1 MNKFI
6 DYLKNGTLTES
17 DKNWK
22 AIAQKFDTIE
32 KVEIL
37 KDGKT
42 IKVIGKK
49 SNKASEE
56 EVEYKNAAVAK
67 EVKNKLLY
75 LIGIKE
81 DDNLDESLKVGD
93 TVELDVDA
101 IMKSEFIYQ
110 FPGKQVPTE
119 VKIITPKVNTRGD
132 FTFELPK
139 YKGKEAT
146 LPKKFIKLDEAA
158 VGQRG
163 RTSYKEAEEYCEENE
178 ELVAE
183 FRKIVKKLGGKT
195 VAKALLDKLSQ
206 KPEIKDEI
214 DNIEDIVDNSNY

>member
-1 MNKFI
+1 MNNFI

-17 DKNWK
+17 DKDWK
-22 AIAQKFDTIE
+22 HIAQKFDTIE

-42 IKVIGKK
+42 IKVTGKK
-49 SNKASEE
+49 SNKVSEE
-56 EVEYKNAAVAK
+56 EVEYKNSAVAK

-75 LIGIKE
+75 LIEDDE
-81 DDNLDESLKVGD
+81 DDNLDE
-93 TVELDVDA
+93 
-101 IMKSEFIYQ
+101 
-110 FPGKQVPTE
+110 
-119 VKIITPKVNTRGD
+119 
-132 FTFELPK
+132 
-139 YKGKEAT
+139 AT
-146 LPKKFIKLDEAA
+146 

-163 RTSYKEAEEYCEENE
+163 RTSYKEAMDYCDENE
-178 ELVAE
+178 ELVSE
-183 FRKIVKKLGGKT
+183 FKKIIKKLGGKT

>member
-6 DYLKNGTLTES
+6 EYLKNGTLTES

-42 IKVIGKK
+42 IKVTGKK
-49 SNKASEE
+49 SNKAYDE

-75 LIGIKE
+75 LIENDE
-81 DDNLDESLKVGD
+81 DDN
-93 TVELDVDA
+93 
-101 IMKSEFIYQ
+101 
-110 FPGKQVPTE
+110 
-119 VKIITPKVNTRGD
+119 
-132 FTFELPK
+132 
-139 YKGKEAT
+139 
-146 LPKKFIKLDEAA
+146 LDEAA

-163 RTSYKEAEEYCEENE
+163 RTSYKEAMNYCDENE

-183 FRKIVKKLGGKT
+183 FRKIIKKLGGKT

-214 DNIEDIVDNSNY
+214 EHISHMVVDNSNY

>member
-37 KDGKT
+37 KDDKT
-42 IKVIGKK
+42 INVTGKK

-81 DDNLDESLKVGD
+81 DDNLDE
-93 TVELDVDA
+93 
-101 IMKSEFIYQ
+101 
-110 FPGKQVPTE
+110 
-119 VKIITPKVNTRGD
+119 
-132 FTFELPK
+132 
-139 YKGKEAT
+139 
-146 LPKKFIKLDEAA
+146 AA
-158 VGQRG
+158 VGQKG
-163 RTSYKEAEEYCEENE
+163 RTSYKEAMDYCEENE